1 MMEEKPARPR
11 SNRVRGFDVQGF
23 FDSAGTAKTIV
34 ECGPGETVFREGD
47 LCEHV
52 MYIQAGAIKLS
63 VVSKTG
69 REAVV
74 AVLGPSDFFGE
85 ECLAGQARRSG
96 KATALVPS
104 VILLVRKAMMIRLLH
119 ERRAMSDR
127 FIAHMLA
134 RNIRTQADL
143 TDQVFDSSEKRVARA
158 LLLLAGYG
166 TPDPPARVL
175 PNISQDTLATMAG
188 MTRTRVSFFLKR
200 FKKLGFIEYNGDV
213 AINSALLSFV
223 LQD

>member
-1 MMEEKPARPR
+1 
-11 SNRVRGFDVQGF
+11 
-23 FDSAGTAKTIV
+23 
-34 ECGPGETVFREGD
+34 
-47 LCEHV
+47 
-52 MYIQAGAIKLS
+52 MYIQTGAIKLS
-63 VVSKTG
+63 VVSRTG

-74 AVLGPSDFFGE
+74 AVLGHGDFFGE
-85 ECLAGQARRSG
+85 ECLAGQASRTG

-127 FIAHMLA
+127 FISHMLA
-134 RNIRTQADL
+134 RNIRAQIELA
-143 TDQVFDSSEKRVARA
+143 DQVFDSSEKRVARA

-166 TPDPPARVL
+166 TDDPPARVL
-175 PNISQDTLATMAG
+175 PNISQDALARMAG
-188 MTRTRVSFFLKR
+188 LTRSRVNVFLNR
-200 FKKLGFIEYNGDV
+200 FKKLGFIEYDGDV